1 MTRAEREDPTAARD
15 ASQTPD
21 FPEPTERAEP
31 TEAEAVLGW
40 TYWILPAVLVL
51 LVLALVATSVVLL
64 RDRRDVP
71 PAETAVQPADIGSGV
86 IGDAPAQQ
94 AVARARLAARSYF
107 TLDHATIAD
116 DMERFRA
123 LGTPAFVEKYDRLMR
138 SLSRRVVARELR
150 LEAFLPEKGVATEYL
165 SQNAA
170 QLLVSVDVTTSRG
183 VQSTTAPYRTR
194 VLLQRIDEQWLVA
207 GVEEVR

>member
-1 MTRAEREDPTAARD
+1 MTSAEREDPTAAP
-15 ASQTPD
+15 AP
-21 FPEPTERAEP
+21 PEVQGSVR
-31 TEAEAVLGW
+31 W

-51 LVLALVATSVVLL
+51 LVVALAATSVVLL
-64 RDRRDVP
+64 RDRREVP
-71 PAETAVQPADIGSGV
+71 PAEVAMQPADIGSGV
-86 IGDAPAQQ
+86 IGDTPAQQ

-107 TLDHATIAD
+107 TLDHTTIAD

-138 SLSRRVVARELR
+138 SLARRVVARELR
-150 LEAFLPEKGVATEYL
+150 LEAILPEKGVATEYL
-165 SQNAA
+165 SQNVA